1 MNLPLYIAKRFLKG
15 EKGSKDQPKR
25 ASKPAIR
32 VATFGVAIGIAVMI
46 ISISVVGGYKK
57 EIGKKITGF
66 TSHIEILSPRTLYAP
81 DAAPLTVDSNLTKG
95 IGNIANVKR
104 IARVSE
110 KIGILKT
117 IDAYQGIRLK
127 GISSEYDTTFLYK
140 NLVAGRLPKIQEE
153 SPTNEI
159 LLSQSQVDALQIE
172 LGSSVYA
179 YFFEEAIK
187 TRRFKV
193 VGIFKTN
200 LKIFDNSYVLTD
212 IHSANKLNGWD
223 ENKCSYFE
231 IYTADFNKANETCK
245 AISPIAKKQILE
257 NGETPITIT
266 AKELYPQIF
275 SWLELLD
282 FNIWVILLLM
292 VCVGIFTMISGLLI
306 LILERTSAIGT
317 LKALGATNTQIRHT
331 FLYFAAFIIRRG
343 LFWGNLLGLGFILI
357 QDKWGI
363 IRLNADNYYMEIV
376 PVELNLLHLLF
387 LNIGTLLITIFA
399 LIAPSLIISK
409 IEPAKVIR
417 FD

>member
-15 EKGSKDQPKR
+15 EKSSNDQSKR
-25 ASKPAIR
+25 ASKPAIH

-46 ISISVVGGYKK
+46 ISISVVGGYKN

-66 TSHIEILSPRTLYAP
+66 TSHIEVLSPRTLYTP
-81 DAAPLTVDSNLTKG
+81 DSSPIITDSNLTKG
-95 IGNIANVKR
+95 IGNIESVKR
-104 IARVSE
+104 VARVSE

-117 IDAYQGIRLK
+117 VEAYQGIRLK
-127 GISSEYDTTFLYK
+127 GISSEYDTTFLSK
-140 NLVAGRLPKIQEE
+140 NLVAGRLPKFQAG

-159 LLSQSQVDALQIE
+159 LLSQSQADALEIE

-212 IHSANKLNGWD
+212 IQSVNKLNGWSKD
-223 ENKCSYFE
+223 KCSYLE
-231 IYTADFNKANETCK
+231 IYTADYDQVYETCK
-245 AISPIAKKQILE
+245 EINLLTQKLALE
-257 NGETPITIT
+257 NGETPRIIT

-282 FNIWVILLLM
+282 FNIWVILILM

-331 FLYFAAFIIRRG
+331 FLYFAAFIIGRG
-343 LFWGNLLGLGFILI
+343 LLWGNLLGLGFIWI

-376 PVELNLLHLLF
+376 PVELNLVHLLL
-387 LNIGTLLITIFA
+387 LNIGTLLITILA
-399 LIAPSLIISK
+399 LIAPSFIISK